1 MVLNYITYIISSKHG
16 NSYVLGKSQETT
28 KTIRKE
34 HVNINEVSG
43 GNYSRKMEKFR
54 GISTDN
60 SNELH
65 RSSVQSG
72 RDSTALL

>member
-43 GNYSRKMEKFR
+43 GNYSRKME
-54 GISTDN
+54 
-60 SNELH
+60 
-65 RSSVQSG
+65 
-72 RDSTALL
+72 